1 MAKNFMKF
9 SSLELPFAGKSC
21 WSDRLLKV
29 WLLTNGWLRRELHKL
44 NYDIQEPVELDSV
57 PVARR
62 CSGNG
67 LFLDAMDWSFI

>member
-1 MAKNFMKF
+1 MKF

-21 WSDRLLKV
+21 WSDRLLNI
-29 WLLTNGWLRRELHKL
+29 WLLANDWLRLQWELHKL
-44 NYDIQEPVELDSV
+44 NYGIQEPVELDSV

-67 LFLDAMDWSFI
+67 LFLDAMYWSFI